1 MHGFEGPYD
10 LYVGFDV
17 GKRAHHA
24 HAVLA
29 DGRDAFSTGVDNSEA
44 AIDRVIA
51 DAAELGTPLVVVD
64 QRRNIGMLAIRRARA
79 AGVEVAYLP
88 GISANRASSLFPGD
102 AKTDARDAEVIART
116 AMGVPQSLRPVPE
129 EDDLEGTRRLE
140 AQRADLIK
148 DRTHQVNRLRSLPLE
163 SNPDFERRLEPEAAW
178 CIAVLERLGG
188 PWNVLDAG
196 RRRFLRAAA
205 AAPAEKAES
214 LWKSL
219 GMATRPT
226 EQQVK
231 AETVLVPMIA
241 RRIREDTEQ
250 IEELERLIDEQVME
264 EETYQCLL
272 TIPGIAR
279 RTATQLV
286 LNVRIEDFADH
297 DHLASYCGLTPRNRQ
312 SGTSLNSVS
321 ASRQGNKQLKNVLIF
336 SCNSL
341 LRAKGYFREYY
352 DSCRFR
358 GMTHKAALKATAR
371 KRMKVIYAVM
381 RDRMPYR
388 EDALLR
394 RQTL

>member
-17 GKRAHHA
+17 DKRAHHA

-51 DAAELGTPLVVVD
+51 DAIKLGRPLVVVD

-148 DRTHQVNRLRSLPLE
+148 DRTHQVNRLRSLLLE
-163 SNPDFERRLEPEAAW
+163 SNPDFEGALEPEATW

-188 PWNVLDAG
+188 PWNVLDSG
-196 RRRFLRAAA
+196 RRRFLRAASQ
-205 AAPAEKAES
+205 APRERAEAV
-214 LWKSL
+214 WRSL

-226 EQQVK
+226 ERQVE
-231 AETVLVPMIA
+231 AEMVLVPMLA

-250 IEELERLIDEQVME
+250 IEALEELIDDQVAE
-264 EETYQCLL
+264 DGTYRCLL
-272 TIPGIAR
+272 TIPGVAR

-286 LNVRIEDFADH
+286 LNVRLADFADH
-297 DHLASYCGLTPRNRQ
+297 DHLASYCGLAPRNRQ

-321 ASRQGNKQLKNVLIF
+321 SSRQGNKQLKNVLIF

-341 LRAKGYFREYY
+341 LRSKGYFREYY

-358 GMTHKAALKATAR
+358 GKTHKAAVRATAR

-381 RDRMPYR
+381 RDRVPYR
-388 EDALLR
+388 EELLR
-394 RQTL
+394 RQTQ

>member
-24 HAVLA
+24 CAVLA
-29 DGRDAFSTGVDNSEA
+29 DGSVAFSTGVDNSEA

-102 AKTDARDAEVIART
+102 AKTDARDSEVIART

-148 DRTHQVNRLRSLPLE
+148 DRTHQINRLRSLLLE

-196 RRRFLRAAA
+196 RRRFLRAASQ
-205 AAPAEKAES
+205 APRERAES

-341 LRAKGYFREYY
+341 LRSKGYFREYY

-358 GMTHKAALKATAR
+358 GMTHKAAVRATAR

-381 RDRMPYR
+381 RDRVPYR
-388 EDALLR
+388 EELLR
-394 RQTL
+394 RQTQ

>member
-10 LYVGFDV
+10 VYVGLDV

-24 HAVLA
+24 CAVLA
-29 DGRDAFSTGVDNSEA
+29 DGSVAFRTGVDNSEA

-88 GISANRASSLFPGD
+88 GISANRASALFPGD

-129 EDDLEGTRRLE
+129 EDDLEGARRLE

-148 DRTHQVNRLRSLPLE
+148 DRTHQVNRLRSLLLE
-163 SNPDFERRLEPEAAW
+163 SNPDFEGALEPEATW
-178 CIAVLERLGG
+178 CVAILERLGG
-188 PWNVLDAG
+188 PWNVLDSG
-196 RRRFLRAAA
+196 RRRFLRAASQ
-205 AAPAEKAES
+205 APRERAEAV
-214 LWKSL
+214 WRSL

-226 EQQVK
+226 ERQVE
-231 AETVLVPMIA
+231 AEMVLVPMLA

-250 IEELERLIDEQVME
+250 IEALEELIDDQVAE
-264 EETYQCLL
+264 DETYRCLL
-272 TIPGIAR
+272 TIPGVAR
-279 RTATQLV
+279 RTATQPV
-286 LNVRIEDFADH
+286 PNVRLADFADH
-297 DHLASYCGLTPRNRQ
+297 DHLASYCGLAPRNRQ

-321 ASRQGNKQLKNVLIF
+321 SSRQGNKQLKNVLIF

-341 LRAKGYFREYY
+341 LRSKGYFREYY

-358 GMTHKAALKATAR
+358 GKTHKAAVKATAR

-381 RDRMPYR
+381 RDRVPYR
-388 EDALLR
+388 EDLLR
-394 RQTL
+394 RQTQ

>member
-10 LYVGFDV
+10 VYVGLDV

-24 HAVLA
+24 CAVLA
-29 DGRDAFSTGVDNSEA
+29 DGSVAFSTGVDNSEA

-88 GISANRASSLFPGD
+88 GISANRASALFPGD
-102 AKTDARDAEVIART
+102 AKTDERDSEVIART

-129 EDDLEGTRRLE
+129 EDDLEGARRLE

-148 DRTHQVNRLRSLPLE
+148 DRTHQINRLRSLLLE
-163 SNPDFERRLEPEAAW
+163 SNPDFEGALEPEATW
-178 CIAVLERLGG
+178 CIAILEKLGG
-188 PWNVLDAG
+188 PWNILDSG
-196 RRRFLRAAA
+196 RRRFLRAASQ
-205 AAPAEKAES
+205 APRERAEAV
-214 LWKSL
+214 WRSL

-226 EQQVK
+226 ERQVE
-231 AETVLVPMIA
+231 AEMVLVPMLA

-250 IEELERLIDEQVME
+250 IEALEELIDDQVAE
-264 EETYQCLL
+264 DETYRCLL
-272 TIPGIAR
+272 TIPGVAR

-286 LNVRIEDFADH
+286 LNVRLADFADH
-297 DHLASYCGLTPRNRQ
+297 DHLASYCGLSPRNRQ

-321 ASRQGNKQLKNVLIF
+321 SSRQGNKQLKNVLIF

-341 LRAKGYFREYY
+341 LRSKGYFREYY

-358 GMTHKAALKATAR
+358 GKTHKAAVKATAR

-381 RDRMPYR
+381 RDRVPYR
-388 EDALLR
+388 EELLR
-394 RQTL
+394 RQTQ

>member
-17 GKRAHHA
+17 DKRAHHA

-88 GISANRASSLFPGD
+88 GVSANRASSLFPGD

-140 AQRADLIK
+140 AQRADLIR
-148 DRTHQVNRLRSLPLE
+148 DRTHQINRLRSLLLE
-163 SNPDFERRLEPEAAW
+163 SNPDFEGALEPEATW
-178 CIAVLERLGG
+178 CVAILERLGG

-205 AAPAEKAES
+205 AAPAEKAEAV
-214 LWKSL
+214 WRSL

-226 EQQVK
+226 ERQVE
-231 AETVLVPMIA
+231 AEMVLVPMLA

-250 IEELERLIDEQVME
+250 IEALEGLIDDQVAE
-264 EETYQCLL
+264 DETYRCLL
-272 TIPGIAR
+272 TIPGVAR

-336 SCNSL
+336 SCSSL
-341 LRAKGYFREYY
+341 LRSKGYFREYY

-358 GMTHKAALKATAR
+358 GKTHKAAVKATAR

-381 RDRMPYR
+381 RDRVPYR
-388 EDALLR
+388 EELLR
-394 RQTL
+394 RQTQ

>member
-17 GKRAHHA
+17 DKRAHHA

-51 DAAELGTPLVVVD
+51 DAIKLGRPLVVVD

-88 GISANRASSLFPGD
+88 GISANRASALSPGD
-102 AKTDARDAEVIART
+102 AKTDERDSEVIART

-148 DRTHQVNRLRSLPLE
+148 DRTHQVNRLRSLLLE
-163 SNPDFERRLEPEAAW
+163 SNPDFEGALEPEAAW
-178 CIAVLERLGG
+178 CIAILERLGG
-188 PWNVLDAG
+188 PWNILDSG
-196 RRRFLRAAA
+196 RRRFLRAASQ
-205 AAPAEKAES
+205 APRERAEAV
-214 LWKSL
+214 WRSL

-226 EQQVK
+226 ERQVE
-231 AETVLVPMIA
+231 AEMVLVPMLA

-250 IEELERLIDEQVME
+250 IEALEELIDDQVAE
-264 EETYQCLL
+264 DGTYRCLL
-272 TIPGIAR
+272 TIPGVAR

-286 LNVRIEDFADH
+286 LNVRLADFADH

-312 SGTSLNSVS
+312 SGTSLNSAS
-321 ASRQGNKQLKNVLIF
+321 SSRQGNKQLKNVLIF

-341 LRAKGYFREYY
+341 LRSKGYFREYY

-358 GMTHKAALKATAR
+358 GKTHKAAVRATAR

-381 RDRMPYR
+381 RDRVPYR
-388 EDALLR
+388 EELLR
-394 RQTL
+394 RQTQ

>member
-17 GKRAHHA
+17 DKRAHHA

-88 GISANRASSLFPGD
+88 GISANRASALSPGD
-102 AKTDARDAEVIART
+102 AKTDERDSEVIART

-148 DRTHQVNRLRSLPLE
+148 DRTHQVNRLRSLLLE
-163 SNPDFERRLEPEAAW
+163 SNPDFEGALEPEAAW
-178 CIAVLERLGG
+178 CIAILERLGG
-188 PWNVLDAG
+188 PWNILDSG
-196 RRRFLRAAA
+196 RRRFLRAASQ
-205 AAPAEKAES
+205 APRERAEAV
-214 LWKSL
+214 WRSL

-226 EQQVK
+226 ERQVE
-231 AETVLVPMIA
+231 AEMVLVPMLA

-250 IEELERLIDEQVME
+250 IEALEELIDDQVAE
-264 EETYQCLL
+264 DGTYRCLL
-272 TIPGIAR
+272 TIPGVAR

-286 LNVRIEDFADH
+286 LNVRLADFADH
-297 DHLASYCGLTPRNRQ
+297 GHLASYCGLTPRNRQ
-312 SGTSLNSVS
+312 SGTSLNSAS
-321 ASRQGNKQLKNVLIF
+321 SSRQGNKQLKNVLIF

-341 LRAKGYFREYY
+341 LRSKGYFREYY

-358 GMTHKAALKATAR
+358 GKTHKAAVRATAR

-381 RDRMPYR
+381 RDRVPYR
-388 EDALLR
+388 EELLR
-394 RQTL
+394 RQTQ

>member
-10 LYVGFDV
+10 VYVGLDV

-24 HAVLA
+24 CAVLA
-29 DGRDAFSTGVDNSEA
+29 DGSVAFSTGVDNSEA

-88 GISANRASSLFPGD
+88 GISANRASALFPGD
-102 AKTDARDAEVIART
+102 AKTDERDSEVIART

-129 EDDLEGTRRLE
+129 EDDLEGARRLE

-148 DRTHQVNRLRSLPLE
+148 DRTHQINRLRSLLLE
-163 SNPDFERRLEPEAAW
+163 SNPDFEGALEPEATW
-178 CIAVLERLGG
+178 CIAILEKLGG
-188 PWNVLDAG
+188 PWNILDSG
-196 RRRFLRAAA
+196 RRRFLRAASQ
-205 AAPAEKAES
+205 APRERAEAV
-214 LWKSL
+214 WRSL

-226 EQQVK
+226 ERQVE
-231 AETVLVPMIA
+231 AEMVLVPMLA

-250 IEELERLIDEQVME
+250 IEALEELIDDQVAE
-264 EETYQCLL
+264 DETYRCLL
-272 TIPGIAR
+272 TIPGVAR

-286 LNVRIEDFADH
+286 LNVRLADFADH
-297 DHLASYCGLTPRNRQ
+297 DHLASYCGLSPRNRQ

-321 ASRQGNKQLKNVLIF
+321 SSRQGNKQLKNVLIF

-341 LRAKGYFREYY
+341 LRSKGYFREYY

-358 GMTHKAALKATAR
+358 GKTHKAALKATAR

-381 RDRMPYR
+381 RDRVPYR
-388 EDALLR
+388 EELLR
-394 RQTL
+394 RQTQ

>member
-10 LYVGFDV
+10 VYVGLDV

-24 HAVLA
+24 CAVLA
-29 DGRDAFSTGVDNSEA
+29 DGSVAFRTGVANSEA

-88 GISANRASSLFPGD
+88 GISANRASALFPGD
-102 AKTDARDAEVIART
+102 AKTDERDSEVIART
-116 AMGVPQSLRPVPE
+116 AMGVPQSLRSVPE
-129 EDDLEGTRRLE
+129 EDDLEGARRLE

-148 DRTHQVNRLRSLPLE
+148 DRTHQINRLRSLLLE
-163 SNPDFERRLEPEAAW
+163 SNPDFEGALEPEATW
-178 CIAVLERLGG
+178 CIAILEKLGG
-188 PWNVLDAG
+188 PWNILDSG
-196 RRRFLRAAA
+196 RRRFLRAASQ
-205 AAPAEKAES
+205 APRERAEAV
-214 LWKSL
+214 WRSL

-226 EQQVK
+226 ERQVE
-231 AETVLVPMIA
+231 AEMVLVPMLA

-250 IEELERLIDEQVME
+250 IEALEELIDDQVAE
-264 EETYQCLL
+264 DETYRCLL
-272 TIPGIAR
+272 TIPGVAR

-286 LNVRIEDFADH
+286 LNVRLADFADH
-297 DHLASYCGLTPRNRQ
+297 DHLASYCGLSPRNRQ

-321 ASRQGNKQLKNVLIF
+321 SSRQGNKQLKNVLIF

-341 LRAKGYFREYY
+341 LRSKGYFREYY

-358 GMTHKAALKATAR
+358 GKTHKAALKATAR

-381 RDRMPYR
+381 RDRVPYR
-388 EDALLR
+388 EELLR
-394 RQTL
+394 RQTQ

>member
-88 GISANRASSLFPGD
+88 GISANRASALFPGD

-129 EDDLEGTRRLE
+129 EDDLEGARRLE

-148 DRTHQVNRLRSLPLE
+148 DRTHQVNRLRSLLLE
-163 SNPDFERRLEPEAAW
+163 SNPDFEGALEPEATW
-178 CIAVLERLGG
+178 CVAILERLGG
-188 PWNVLDAG
+188 PWNVLDSG
-196 RRRFLRAAA
+196 RRRFLRAASQ
-205 AAPAEKAES
+205 APRERAEAV
-214 LWKSL
+214 WRSL

-226 EQQVK
+226 ERQVE
-231 AETVLVPMIA
+231 AEMVLVPMLA

-250 IEELERLIDEQVME
+250 IEALEELIDDQVAE
-264 EETYQCLL
+264 DETYRCLL
-272 TIPGIAR
+272 TIPGVAR

-286 LNVRIEDFADH
+286 LNVRLADFADH
-297 DHLASYCGLTPRNRQ
+297 DHLASYCGLAPRNRQ

-321 ASRQGNKQLKNVLIF
+321 SSLQGNKQLKNVLIF

-341 LRAKGYFREYY
+341 LRSKGYFREYY

-358 GMTHKAALKATAR
+358 GKTHKAAVRATAR

-381 RDRMPYR
+381 RDRVPYR
-388 EDALLR
+388 EELLR
-394 RQTL
+394 RQTQ

>member
-10 LYVGFDV
+10 VYVGLDV

-24 HAVLA
+24 CAVLA
-29 DGRDAFSTGVDNSEA
+29 DGSVAFRTGVDNSEA

-88 GISANRASSLFPGD
+88 GISANRASALFPGD
-102 AKTDARDAEVIART
+102 AKTDERDSEVIART

-148 DRTHQVNRLRSLPLE
+148 DRTHQINRLRSLPLE
-163 SNPDFERRLEPEAAW
+163 SNPDFEGALEPEATW
-178 CIAVLERLGG
+178 CVAILERLGG
-188 PWNVLDAG
+188 PWNVLDSG
-196 RRRFLRAAA
+196 RRRFLRAASQ
-205 AAPAEKAES
+205 APRERAEAV
-214 LWKSL
+214 WRSL

-226 EQQVK
+226 ERQVE
-231 AETVLVPMIA
+231 AEMVLVPMLA

-250 IEELERLIDEQVME
+250 IEALEELIDDQVAE
-264 EETYQCLL
+264 DGTYRCLL
-272 TIPGIAR
+272 TIPGVAR

-286 LNVRIEDFADH
+286 LNVRLADFADH
-297 DHLASYCGLTPRNRQ
+297 DHLASYCGLAPRNRQ

-321 ASRQGNKQLKNVLIF
+321 SSRQGNKQLKNVLIF

-341 LRAKGYFREYY
+341 LRSKGYFREYY

-358 GMTHKAALKATAR
+358 GKTHKAAVKATAR
-371 KRMKVIYAVM
+371 KRTKVIYAVM
-381 RDRMPYR
+381 RDRVTY
-388 EDALLR
+388 
-394 RQTL
+394 

>member
-10 LYVGFDV
+10 LYVGLDV

-24 HAVLA
+24 CAVLA

-88 GISANRASSLFPGD
+88 GISANRASALFPGD
-102 AKTDARDAEVIART
+102 AKTDERDSEVIART

-148 DRTHQVNRLRSLPLE
+148 DRTHQINRLRSLPLE

-188 PWNVLDAG
+188 PWNVLDSG
-196 RRRFLRAAA
+196 RRRFLRAASQ
-205 AAPAEKAES
+205 APRERAEAV
-214 LWKSL
+214 WRSL
-219 GMATRPT
+219 GVATRPT
-226 EQQVK
+226 ERQVE
-231 AETVLVPMIA
+231 AETVLVPMLA

-250 IEELERLIDEQVME
+250 IEALEELIDDQVAE
-264 EETYQCLL
+264 DGTYRCLL
-272 TIPGIAR
+272 TIPGVAR

-286 LNVRIEDFADH
+286 LNVRLADFADH
-297 DHLASYCGLTPRNRQ
+297 GHLASYCGLTPRNRQ

-341 LRAKGYFREYY
+341 LRSKGYFREYY

-358 GMTHKAALKATAR
+358 GKTHKAAVRATAR

-381 RDRMPYR
+381 RDRVPYR
-388 EDALLR
+388 EELLR
-394 RQTL
+394 RQTQ

>member
-51 DAAELGTPLVVVD
+51 DAIKLGRPLVVVD
-64 QRRNIGMLAIRRARA
+64 QRRNIGTLAIRRARA
-79 AGVEVAYLP
+79 AGVDVAYLP
-88 GISANRASSLFPGD
+88 GISANRASALFPGD
-102 AKTDARDAEVIART
+102 AKTDERDAEVIART

-148 DRTHQVNRLRSLPLE
+148 DRTHQVNRLRSLLLE

-178 CIAVLERLGG
+178 CITVLERLGG

-388 EDALLR
+388 EDVLLR

>member
-10 LYVGFDV
+10 LYVGLDV

-29 DGRDAFSTGVDNSEA
+29 DGRDAFRTGVDNSEA

-64 QRRNIGMLAIRRARA
+64 QRRNIGMPAIRRARA

-196 RRRFLRAAA
+196 RRRFLRAASQ
-205 AAPAEKAES
+205 APRERAEAV
-214 LWKSL
+214 WRSL

-226 EQQVK
+226 ERQVE
-231 AETVLVPMIA
+231 AEMVLVPMLA

-250 IEELERLIDEQVME
+250 IEALEELIDDQVAE
-264 EETYQCLL
+264 DETYRCLL
-272 TIPGIAR
+272 TIPGVAR

-286 LNVRIEDFADH
+286 LNVRLADFADH
-297 DHLASYCGLTPRNRQ
+297 DHLASYCGLSPRNRQ

-341 LRAKGYFREYY
+341 LRSKGYFREYY

-358 GMTHKAALKATAR
+358 GKTHKAAVKATAR

-381 RDRMPYR
+381 RDRVPYR
-388 EDALLR
+388 EELLR
-394 RQTL
+394 RQTQ

>member
-10 LYVGFDV
+10 LYVGLDV

-64 QRRNIGMLAIRRARA
+64 QRRNIGMLAIRRGRA
-79 AGVEVAYLP
+79 AGVDVAYLP
-88 GISANRASSLFPGD
+88 GVSANRASALFPGD
-102 AKTDARDAEVIART
+102 AKTDERDSEVIART
-116 AMGVPQSLRPVPE
+116 ALGVPQSLRPVPE
-129 EDDLEGTRRLE
+129 EDDLEGARRLE
-140 AQRADLIK
+140 AQRADLIR
-148 DRTHQVNRLRSLPLE
+148 DRTHQVNRLRSLLLE
-163 SNPDFERRLEPEAAW
+163 SNPDFEGALEPEATW
-178 CIAVLERLGG
+178 CVAILERLGG
-188 PWNVLDAG
+188 PWSILDSG
-196 RRRFLRAAA
+196 RRRFLRAASQ
-205 AAPAEKAES
+205 APRERAEAV
-214 LWKSL
+214 WRSL

-226 EQQVK
+226 ERQVE
-231 AETVLVPMIA
+231 AEMVLVPMLA

-297 DHLASYCGLTPRNRQ
+297 DHLASYCGLAPRNRQ

-321 ASRQGNKQLKNVLIF
+321 SSRQGNKQLKNVLIF

-341 LRAKGYFREYY
+341 LRSKGYFREYY

-358 GMTHKAALKATAR
+358 GKTHKAAVRATAR

-381 RDRMPYR
+381 RDRVPYL
-388 EDALLR
+388 EELLR
-394 RQTL
+394 CHTR

>member
-10 LYVGFDV
+10 VYVGLDV

-24 HAVLA
+24 CAVLA
-29 DGRDAFSTGVDNSEA
+29 DGSVAFSTGVDNSEA

-88 GISANRASSLFPGD
+88 GISANRASALFPGD
-102 AKTDARDAEVIART
+102 AKTDERDSEVIART

-129 EDDLEGTRRLE
+129 EDDLEGARRLE

-148 DRTHQVNRLRSLPLE
+148 DRTHQINRLRSLLLE
-163 SNPDFERRLEPEAAW
+163 SNPDFEGALEPEATW
-178 CIAVLERLGG
+178 CIAILEKLGG
-188 PWNVLDAG
+188 PWNILDSG
-196 RRRFLRAAA
+196 RRRFLRAASQ
-205 AAPAEKAES
+205 APRERAEAV
-214 LWKSL
+214 WRSL

-226 EQQVK
+226 ERQVE
-231 AETVLVPMIA
+231 AEMVLVPMLA

-250 IEELERLIDEQVME
+250 IEALEELIDDQVAE
-264 EETYQCLL
+264 DETYRCLL
-272 TIPGIAR
+272 TIPGVAR

-286 LNVRIEDFADH
+286 LNVRLADFADH
-297 DHLASYCGLTPRNRQ
+297 DHLASYCGLSPRNRQ

-321 ASRQGNKQLKNVLIF
+321 SSRQGNKQLKNVLIF

-341 LRAKGYFREYY
+341 LRSKGYFREYY

-358 GMTHKAALKATAR
+358 GKTHK
-371 KRMKVIYAVM
+371 
-381 RDRMPYR
+381 R
-388 EDALLR
+388 EELLR
-394 RQTL
+394 RQTQ

>member
-17 GKRAHHA
+17 DKRAHHA

-64 QRRNIGMLAIRRARA
+64 QRRNIGMLAIRRGRA
-79 AGVEVAYLP
+79 AGVDVAYLP
-88 GISANRASSLFPGD
+88 GVSANRASALFPGD
-102 AKTDARDAEVIART
+102 AKTDERDSEVIART

-188 PWNVLDAG
+188 PWNVLDSG
-196 RRRFLRAAA
+196 GRRFLRAASQ
-205 AAPAEKAES
+205 APRERAEAV
-214 LWKSL
+214 WRSL
-219 GMATRPT
+219 GVATRPT
-226 EQQVK
+226 ERQVE
-231 AETVLVPMIA
+231 AEMVLVPMLA

-250 IEELERLIDEQVME
+250 IEALEELIDDQVAE
-264 EETYQCLL
+264 DETYQCLL

-286 LNVRIEDFADH
+286 PNVRIEDFADH
-297 DHLASYCGLTPRNRQ
+297 DHLASYCGLAPRNRQ

-321 ASRQGNKQLKNVLIF
+321 SSRQGNKQLKNVLIF

-358 GMTHKAALKATAR
+358 GKTHKAAVRATAR

-381 RDRMPYR
+381 RDRVPYR
-388 EDALLR
+388 EELLR
-394 RQTL
+394 RQTQ